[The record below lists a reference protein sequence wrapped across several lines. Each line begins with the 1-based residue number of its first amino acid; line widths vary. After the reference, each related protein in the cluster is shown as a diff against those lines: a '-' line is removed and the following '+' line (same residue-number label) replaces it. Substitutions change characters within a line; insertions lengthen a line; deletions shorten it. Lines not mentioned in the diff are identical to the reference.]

1 MLKKFYKK
9 GLQKGKIVYN
19 SRGEKEQRGVNLM
32 RKSDF
37 YKRITSVKT
46 ATLESFGIIKSID
59 SKLLSTVVAVILLL
73 GSFGIITKYYTL
85 GYDVY
90 YGDVNVGVTAN
101 KLDAI
106 ETYNTAQNDVEK
118 INGNSFRYD
127 LKFVM
132 TITPNDGVDMT
143 QIYRGIVAAAE
154 GEVLCYSIE
163 TEKGSAAKLATY
175 EEAEEA
181 LRLLRES
188 FHRSD
193 AEIYTGYSII
203 PSNDIITSVLT
214 VEEAVNEM
222 RENGKIKVVYKDET
236 KMDVAIP
243 FEEIVVEDDTLA
255 LGLTMVVQEGSMGEG
270 VETSLVFYE
279 NGEKKHDVS
288 PNTVVTKEP
297 VTRIVHKGTGK
308 MVGLTKNS
316 LAYPTNG
323 TFSSDFGKRW
333 GRNHNGIDLAAKAG
347 TAINAPCYGKVTFAG
362 ERSGYGNYVVIDHGE
377 GYVTT
382 YAHMNSVSVKEGQI
396 VSVGDKIGTVGTTGR
411 TTGAHLHFEVLYNG
425 SFVNPTDYIAG

>member
-1 MLKKFYKK
+1 
-9 GLQKGKIVYN
+9 
-19 SRGEKEQRGVNLM
+19 M
-32 RKSDF
+32 RKSDL

-59 SKLLSTVVAVILLL
+59 SKLLATVVAVIMLL

-118 INGNSFRYD
+118 INGNSFSHD

-132 TITPNDGVDMT
+132 TITPADGVDMT

-154 GEVLCYSIE
+154 GEALCYSIE

-181 LRLLRES
+181 LRLFRES
-188 FHRSD
+188 FQRSD

-203 PSNDIITSVLT
+203 PSKDIITSVLS
-214 VEEAVNEM
+214 VEDAVSEM

-236 KMDVAIP
+236 KMDVAVP
-243 FEEIVVEDDTLA
+243 FDEIVEEDDTLA
-255 LGLTMVVQEGSMGEG
+255 LGLTLVVQEGCMGEG

-279 NGEKKHDVS
+279 NGEKKHDVA
-288 PNTVVTKEP
+288 PTTVVTKQP

-316 LAYPTNG
+316 LSYPTNG
-323 TFSSDFGKRW
+323 TFSSEFGRRW
-333 GRNHNGIDLAAKAG
+333 GRNHNGIDLAAKTG
-347 TAINAPCYGKVTFAG
+347 TAIYAPCYGKVTFAG
-362 ERSGYGNYVVIDHGE
+362 ERSGYGNYVTIDHGE

-382 YAHMNSVSVKEGQI
+382 YAHMNSVNVKEGQI
-396 VSVGDKIGTVGTTGR
+396 VSCGDEIGTVGTTGR

-425 SFVNPTDYIAG
+425 SFVDPMDYIAG